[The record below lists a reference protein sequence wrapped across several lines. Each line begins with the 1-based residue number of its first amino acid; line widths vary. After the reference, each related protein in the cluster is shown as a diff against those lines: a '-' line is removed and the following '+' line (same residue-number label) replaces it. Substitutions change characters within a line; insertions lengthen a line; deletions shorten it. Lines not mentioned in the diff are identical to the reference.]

1 MLEFLLSLTTKV
13 LCERG
18 LGTIN
23 ANYMMKSR
31 RTYTEYVL
39 ISTFLSRANLRNIR
53 KALEWIQ
60 SNST

>member
-18 LGTIN
+18 LSSIN
-23 ANYMMKSR
+23 TNYMMKSR

-39 ISTFLSRANLRNIR
+39 ISTFLSRANLRNMR
-53 KALEWIQ
+53 RALEWIH
-60 SNST
+60 SNSY

>member
-18 LGTIN
+18 LSTFN
-23 ANYMMKSR
+23 TSYMMKSR

-60 SNST
+60 SNSF